1 MRKGNPMEKFDS
13 TVAHQIAGAA
23 SAFEQ
28 RRTGQS
34 VAVMLSEHTLVITL
48 LGTLSPAEKA
58 LAKSPAGAASVQ
70 EFHRQLF
77 YTFADSLRQDIKRI
91 TGVEVQEATA
101 ELEPTSGTVAQVFT
115 TGAMVQVF
123 LLASGVPT
131 SIWSGNGLGEPLQ
144 KTEVLPC

>member
-1 MRKGNPMEKFDS
+1 MERFAS
-13 TVAHQIAGAA
+13 SVAHQIAGAA

-28 RRTGQS
+28 RRTGHMPQS
-34 VAVMLSEHTLVITL
+34 VAVMLSERTLVVTL
-48 LGTLSPAEKA
+48 QGTLSPAEKA

-91 TGVEVQEATA
+91 TGVEVCDAPA
-101 ELEPTSGTVAQVFT
+101 ELEATSGTVAQVFT

-123 LLASGVPT
+123 MLARDVPA
-131 SIWSGNGLGEPLQ
+131 SSWSGNGLGEPAQ